1 MTTKGAKMA
10 KLVVSGNTVVVVHK
24 DSFLLVLTKAEA
36 QDLAYQIKRDL
47 PVQHM
52 QPGHHLYCA
61 VNEGSMEC
69 DC

>member
-1 MTTKGAKMA
+1 MA
-10 KLVVSGNTVVVVHK
+10 LIEIRDGTVFVKK
-24 DSFLLVLTKAEA
+24 DGDRLCLTKAEA
-36 QDLAYQIKRDL
+36 QDLAYQLRRAL